1 MPVRSL
7 NSQFFRGV
15 ATVTEK
21 NMRIYYTK
29 PPVIIYGLLLP
40 LIMFFAFYL
49 GRDIDFRTFFPAL
62 LAMFLFFIASSV
74 GPLITPWEKR
84 AGTYERLL
92 SFPVSV
98 NTIILG
104 DAAAGMIF
112 GIIINLVVLC
122 VGLIFLHYS
131 LSVLL
136 LAGGMLLGAFCFSSL
151 GVLLASPS
159 VTNPSY
165 TMMASSFVRFPLIF
179 ISGILI
185 PLEHL
190 HGTGRVLSYFSPIT
204 YLVDIFNFSFKGQS
218 QYPLFFDFLILF
230 LFSIIFIF
238 LSNRFHKRN
247 LVKGL

>member
-1 MPVRSL
+1 MPVRNL
-7 NSQFFRGV
+7 NRQFFRGV

-49 GRDIDFRTFFPAL
+49 GRDMDFWIFFPAL

-74 GPLITPWEKR
+74 GPLITPWEKQ

-92 SFPVSV
+92 SFPISI

-104 DAAAGMIF
+104 DTTAGMIF
-112 GIIINLVVLC
+112 GIVINLVVLGI
-122 VGLIFLHYS
+122 GLIFLRYS
-131 LSVLL
+131 LNVLL

-151 GVLLASPS
+151 GVLLASPA
-159 VTNPSY
+159 VPNPSY
-165 TMMASSFVRFPLIF
+165 IMMVSSLIRFPLIF

-185 PLEHL
+185 PLERL
-190 HGTGRVLSYFSPIT
+190 HGPGRVLACFSPIT

-218 QYPLFFDFLILF
+218 QYPLIFDFIILF
-230 LFSIIFIF
+230 VFSVIFVF
-238 LSNRFHKRN
+238 LSNSLHKRN

>member
-1 MPVRSL
+1 MPIRNL

-15 ATVTEK
+15 ATVAEK
-21 NMRIYYTK
+21 NMRIYYAK

-49 GRDIDFRTFFPAL
+49 GRDLDFRIFFPAL

-92 SFPVSV
+92 SFPVSI

-104 DAAAGMIF
+104 DTAAGMIF
-112 GIIINLVVLC
+112 GILINLVVLG
-122 VGLIFLHYS
+122 VGLIFLRYS
-131 LSVLL
+131 LNVLL
-136 LAGGMLLGAFCFSSL
+136 LVSGMLLGAFCFSSL

-159 VTNPSY
+159 VSNPSY
-165 TMMASSFVRFPLIF
+165 TMMVSSLVRFPLIF

-185 PLEHL
+185 PLEKL
-190 HGTGRVLSYFSPIT
+190 HGTVRVLSYFSPIS
-204 YLVDIFNFSFKGQS
+204 YLVDILDFSFNGKS
-218 QYPLFFDFLILF
+218 QYYLIFDFAMLSIF
-230 LFSIIFIF
+230 TIIFIF
-238 LSNRFHKRN
+238 LSSRFHKRN
-247 LVKGL
+247 LMKGL

>member
-1 MPVRSL
+1 MPVRNL

-29 PPVIIYGLLLP
+29 PPVIIYGFLLP
-40 LIMFFAFYL
+40 LIMFIAFYL
-49 GRDIDFRTFFPAL
+49 GRDIDFRFFFPGF

-104 DAAAGMIF
+104 DTAAGMIF
-112 GIIINLVVLC
+112 AIVINLVVLAA
-122 VGLIFLHYS
+122 GLIFLHYS
-131 LSVLL
+131 LNVLL
-136 LAGGMLLGAFCFSSL
+136 LTGGVLLGAFCFASL
-151 GVLLASPS
+151 GVLLASPAAP
-159 VTNPSY
+159 NPSY
-165 TMMASSFVRFPLIF
+165 IMMASSLIRFPLIF

-185 PLEHL
+185 PLEKL
-190 HGTGRVLSYFSPIT
+190 QGTVRVLSYFSPIS
-204 YLVDIFNFSFKGQS
+204 YLVDILNFSFGGHA
-218 QYPLFFDFLILF
+218 QYPLIFDFAMLF
-230 LFSIIFIF
+230 AFSVVFIF

-247 LVKGL
+247 LMKGL

>member
-1 MPVRSL
+1 MLVRNL

-40 LIMFFAFYL
+40 LFMFFAFYL
-49 GRDIDFRTFFPAL
+49 GRDIDFWTFFPSL
-62 LAMFLFFIASSV
+62 LAMFLFFIASAV
-74 GPLITPWEKR
+74 GPLITPWEKYT
-84 AGTYERLL
+84 GTYERLL
-92 SFPVSV
+92 SFPISI

-104 DAAAGMIF
+104 DTVAGMIF
-112 GIIINLVVLC
+112 GLLINLVVLA

-131 LSVLL
+131 LHVLL
-136 LAGGMLLGAFCFSSL
+136 LAGGLLLGAFCFSSL

-159 VTNPSY
+159 APNPSY
-165 TMMASSFVRFPLIF
+165 IMMVSSLVRFPLIF

-185 PLEHL
+185 PLEKL
-190 HGTGRVLSYFSPIT
+190 HGTGRVLSYFSPIS
-204 YLVDIFNFSFKGQS
+204 YLVDILNFSFKGQAHYS
-218 QYPLFFDFLILF
+218 LIFDFAMLF
-230 LFSIIFIF
+230 AFSVVFIF

-247 LVKGL
+247 LMKGL

>member
-1 MPVRSL
+1 MPVSNL

-49 GRDIDFRTFFPAL
+49 GRDMDFWIFFPGL

-74 GPLITPWEKR
+74 GPLITPWEKH

-104 DAAAGMIF
+104 DTVAGMIF
-112 GIIINLVVLC
+112 GIVINLVVLAI
-122 VGLIFLHYS
+122 GLIFLRYS
-131 LSVLL
+131 LNVLP

-159 VTNPSY
+159 VPNPSY
-165 TMMASSFVRFPLIF
+165 IIMVSSLVRFPLIF

-185 PLEHL
+185 PLEQPQ
-190 HGTGRVLSYFSPIT
+190 GTGRVLACFSPIT
-204 YLVDIFNFSFKGQS
+204 YLVDIFNFSFKGRS
-218 QYPLFFDFLILF
+218 QYPLIFDFIIL
-230 LFSIIFIF
+230 LVFSVIFIF